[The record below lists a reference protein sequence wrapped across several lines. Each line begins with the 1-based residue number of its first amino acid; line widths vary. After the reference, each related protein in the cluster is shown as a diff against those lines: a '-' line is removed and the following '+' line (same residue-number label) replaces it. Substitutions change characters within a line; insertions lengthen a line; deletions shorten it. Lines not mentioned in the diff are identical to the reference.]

1 MFIVPFLFCL
11 VRKRA
16 KDLTSVNNIMYN
28 SNKVEGR
35 DIGGIENE
43 LRGEFETIHRQE
55 DRESVRSVRGYRGD
69 SLQDERDSG
78 GRATSGRGISKE
90 SWSELGD
97 NEAGLSVTG
106 THGRELDEVAGTIL
120 GQDFDRPLERDAS
133 ESRELHQDG
142 KAENDESV
150 EDRERGQSTISSDDV
165 SLERDINQGDNRSL
179 EENQNLEKEAKKAS
193 FFDSNLKNFQIT
205 NVVLVEKLTSSERLK
220 NNN

>member
-1 MFIVPFLFCL
+1 M
-11 VRKRA
+11 
-16 KDLTSVNNIMYN
+16 
-28 SNKVEGR
+28 
-35 DIGGIENE
+35 
-43 LRGEFETIHRQE
+43 RGH
-55 DRESVRSVRGYRGD
+55 RGD

-165 SLERDINQGDNRSL
+165 SPKRDFNQGDNRRIADDKD
-179 EENQNLEKEAKKAS
+179 LEKEANKAS
-193 FFDSNLKNFQIT
+193 FFVDPNLKNFQIT
-205 NVVLVEKLTSSERLK
+205 NEVLVEKLTPSERLK
-220 NNN
+220 NNIEAISTLKRIKYYL